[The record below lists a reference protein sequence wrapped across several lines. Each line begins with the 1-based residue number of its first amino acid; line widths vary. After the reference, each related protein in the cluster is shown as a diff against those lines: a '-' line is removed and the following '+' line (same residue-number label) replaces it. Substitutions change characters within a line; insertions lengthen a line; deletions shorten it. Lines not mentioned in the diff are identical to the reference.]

1 MHSVFKAISA
11 ICHPLIMPLFGVL
24 FYFANTPRFTN
35 YKILVT
41 KLISVSI
48 LTIILP
54 IITFFLL
61 NILGKAQ
68 SVHLKSTKERV
79 LPLLINISFTYLVIT
94 HIFIKSDYIELH
106 YFFWSILVSTVFCL
120 LSALVKI
127 KASIHMM
134 SISGFFVFVIALS
147 LHYNINLLLS
157 IAITAFLMGAVGS
170 SRLHLKA
177 HTNQELIVGLLIGI
191 MPQLALYSYWV

>member
-24 FYFANTPRFTN
+24 FYFTNTPRFTN

-61 NILGKAQ
+61 NILGKAK
-68 SVHLKSTKERV
+68 SIHLKSTKERV
-79 LPLLINISFTYLVIT
+79 LPLLINISFTYLIIT

-106 YFFWSILVSTVFCL
+106 YFFWGILLSTLVCL
-120 LSALVKI
+120 LFALVKI
-127 KASIHMM
+127 KASIHMI
-134 SISGFFVFVIALS
+134 SISGFFVFVIGLS

-157 IAITAFLMGAVGS
+157 ISITAFLIGAVGS

-177 HTNQELIVGLLIGI
+177 HTNQELIWGLLIGI
-191 MPQLALYSYWV
+191 VPQLMLYKYWV